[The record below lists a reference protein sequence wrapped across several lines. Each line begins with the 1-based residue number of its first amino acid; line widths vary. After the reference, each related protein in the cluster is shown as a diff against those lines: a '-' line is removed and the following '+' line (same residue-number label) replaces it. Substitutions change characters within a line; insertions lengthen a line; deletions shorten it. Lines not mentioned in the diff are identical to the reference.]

1 MELVI
6 TPVGD
11 ARCLYT
17 ETLDLNL
24 LGSLQ
29 IRRASH
35 VEPDA
40 DGRWFAELSPV
51 NGPRLGPFQFRSDA
65 LAAEVA
71 WLNQHW
77 LANAAGSTDART
89 SA

>member
-17 ETLDLNL
+17 ETLNLNL

-35 VEPDA
+35 VEPDG
-40 DGRWFAELSPV
+40 DGRWFADLSPV
-51 NGPRLGPFQFRSDA
+51 IGPCLGPFQFRSDA
-65 LAAEVA
+65 LAAEAA
-71 WLNQHW
+71 WINQHW
-77 LANAAGSTDART
+77 LANAVGSTDAQT

>member
-17 ETLDLNL
+17 ETLNLNL
-24 LGSLQ
+24 LGSPQ

-35 VEPDA
+35 VEPDS
-40 DGRWFAELSPV
+40 GGHWFADLSPV
-51 NGPRLGPFQFRSDA
+51 NGPCLGSFEFRSDA
-65 LAAEVA
+65 LAAEAA
-71 WLNQHW
+71 WINQHW
-77 LANAAGSTDART
+77 LANAVGSADAQT